1 MTYFEEEGYINA
13 LKEIYHNNSPKE
25 GRNGNTLSTFGLHYK
40 FNLETGFPLLTTKK
54 MFFKGI
60 FEELL
65 WFLNGETN
73 SKLLEDKKVNIWKGN
88 SSKEF
93 LEKTNL
99 SYDEGECG
107 PIYGWQW
114 RRFNADYPKKDG
126 GFDQLRYVIDEIK
139 KGSRRAVLSGW
150 NPLQLDKMALPP
162 CHILYSFYR
171 NGNQLSCA
179 MFMRSND
186 TFLGLPYNIAS
197 TALLTTLIAT
207 ALKLEPCDISISVC
221 DAHIYEEHIEA
232 VTEQIQRTPKTKPT
246 IKIKQPEKD
255 FETTTEIID
264 WLTNVKL
271 EDIVI
276 ENYEC
281 YPKLTAPMIS

>member
-1 MTYFEEEGYINA
+1 MTYFEEEGYIQA
-13 LKEIYHNNSPKE
+13 LKEIYQNNSVKE
-25 GRNGNTLSTFGLHYK
+25 GRNGNTLSTFGLQYK
-40 FNLETGFPLLTTKK
+40 FNLKTGFPLLTTKK
-54 MFFKGI
+54 MYFKGI

-73 SKLLEDKKVNIWKGN
+73 SKLLEEKNVNIWKGN
-88 SSKEF
+88 STKDF
-93 LEKTNL
+93 LEKNNL

-114 RRFNADYPKKDG
+114 RMFNADYPKKDN
-126 GFDQLRYVIDEIK
+126 GFDQLYYVIDEIK

-171 NGNQLSCA
+171 NGNQLSCS

-207 ALKLEPCDISISVC
+207 ALKLEPCDIAISVC
-221 DAHIYEEHIEA
+221 DAHIYEEHIEV

-246 IKIKQPEKD
+246 IKIKQPEKYL
-255 FETTTEIID
+255 ETTTEIID

-276 ENYEC
+276 ENYQC